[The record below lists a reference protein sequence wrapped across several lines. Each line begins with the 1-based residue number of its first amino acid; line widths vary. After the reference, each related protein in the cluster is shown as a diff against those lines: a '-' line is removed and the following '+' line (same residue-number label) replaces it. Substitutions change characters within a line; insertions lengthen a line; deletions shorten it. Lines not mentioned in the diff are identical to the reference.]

1 LITINPLASS
11 SKGNTY
17 WVTDSQTPLLLECG
31 IPFKEIQKGIGFR
44 TLEIEGCLISHC
56 HRDHCKS
63 VKDVLK
69 GGLDVYMSEATKQAL
84 TESGDISG
92 GLHRVNVVEPKK
104 QFVLG
109 SWTVL
114 PFELQHDVENFG
126 YLLQNR
132 VGERLVYIT
141 DSYYCRYKFSGLTHL
156 MLECN
161 HSRDI
166 LNANVASGA
175 VPAAMKKRLIQSHMS
190 LETAK
195 EFLKINDLSKVQEIV
210 LIHLSDGNSDEARF
224 KREIQELTGKLVR
237 VAQA

>member
-1 LITINPLASS
+1 MNINCLASS
-11 SKGNTY
+11 SKGNCYVINDGST
-17 WVTDSQTPLLLECG
+17 QIMIECG
-31 IPFKEIQKGIGFR
+31 IRFREIQRRTGFQ
-44 TLEIEGCLISHC
+44 TSSIVGCLVTHE
-56 HRDHCKS
+56 HKDHCKS
-63 VKDVLK
+63 IEDAIKTGIDCYLTQGTADALK
-69 GGLDVYMSEATKQAL
+69 VTG
-84 TESGDISG
+84 
-92 GLHRVNVVEPKK
+92 HRVKLIEPKK
-104 QFVLG
+104 QFGVG

-114 PFELQHDVENFG
+114 PFETQHDAAEPVGF
-126 YLLQNR
+126 LLMNQ
-132 VGERLVYIT
+132 VGEKLLYATDTYYI
-141 DSYYCRYKFSGLTHL
+141 RYKFSGLTHL

-237 VAQA
+237 IAQA